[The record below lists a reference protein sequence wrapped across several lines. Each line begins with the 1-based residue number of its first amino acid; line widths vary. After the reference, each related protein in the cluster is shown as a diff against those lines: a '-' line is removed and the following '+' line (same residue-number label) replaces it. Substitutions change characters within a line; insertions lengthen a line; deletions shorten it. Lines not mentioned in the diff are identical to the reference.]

1 MNAVLFFKLG
11 KFSKS
16 KWVLQFHVLYFDA
29 LQFANQ
35 LELDL
40 DHLSKVGAGR

>member
-29 LQFANQ
+29 LQFANH
-35 LELDL
+35 LEFDL
-40 DHLSKVGAGR
+40 DHLSKVGAGM